1 MAKKLSQEKK
11 LVVKKNTVME
21 HKIDIDHVTAINLQ

>member
-1 MAKKLSQEKK
+1 MAKKLKKKK

-21 HKIDIDHVTAINLQ
+21 HKIDIDYVTAINL